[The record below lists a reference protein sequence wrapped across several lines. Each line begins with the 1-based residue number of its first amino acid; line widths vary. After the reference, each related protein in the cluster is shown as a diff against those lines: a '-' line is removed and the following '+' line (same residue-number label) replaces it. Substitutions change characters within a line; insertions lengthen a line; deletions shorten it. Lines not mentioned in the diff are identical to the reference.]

1 MLRDAI
7 ETLIMKKN
15 LTTSEITTVCE
26 EILENKNS
34 LQTAAF
40 LALLRAKGES
50 AEDIV
55 AMATVLRAQS
65 RPFEIPFPCID
76 IVGTGGDGSQSV
88 NISTGAAILTAACGV
103 PVAKHGNR
111 ANTSKCGSADVLEA
125 LGVSIDLSP
134 KHLLECLKQLQIAF
148 FFAPSFNPMMKS
160 IASLRKE
167 LGIPSIFNILGPLLH
182 PARVPYAMIGVGRSE
197 LVPLMAEAVSKLGFK
212 RALVFGGNGFD
223 ELTCVGS
230 SNALL
235 LSEGKIENFVIDPEK
250 LGFSL
255 CKPEDLRGGL
265 PAENADLLHNCFEG
279 RASAI
284 SETLI
289 LNAGIALFVYGA
301 TSTPKEGCERAR
313 MALQNGSA
321 MHLLKKFVEL
331 SQSEHP
337 QLPVILSEVEGSPA

>member
-230 SNALL
+230 RDRKSTRLN
-235 LSEGKIENFVIDPEK
+235 SSHIQKSRMP
-250 LGFSL
+250 S
-255 CKPEDLRGGL
+255 
-265 PAENADLLHNCFEG
+265 
-279 RASAI
+279 SA
-284 SETLI
+284 
-289 LNAGIALFVYGA
+289 
-301 TSTPKEGCERAR
+301 
-313 MALQNGSA
+313 
-321 MHLLKKFVEL
+321 
-331 SQSEHP
+331 
-337 QLPVILSEVEGSPA
+337 